1 MAGARI
7 TGIRRCGNS
16 TANLA
21 EFQSA
26 WQPER
31 RRRTGFPTPRPGAMS
46 EPFADTHQA
55 GTAFGGTSVL
65 SPLRLAPPIGP
76 RALGRASCL
85 GAKLRKSGSSS
96 QAPEDRATPHSG
108 GGGVLTR
115 PCTLTTA
122 NHSSAPSG
130 PLRTAVNPPPL
141 SLPLPS
147 LWRLALPTASWNS
160 LFSIQQP
167 RGGRN
172 QTPPTLPPAA
182 TAGTAAASAGN
193 LAGSSI
199 SC

>member
-16 TANLA
+16 SANPA

-85 GAKLRKSGSSS
+85 GAKLRKSRSSS

-108 GGGVLTR
+108 GGGGTHAPVHADDCE
-115 PCTLTTA
+115 PFICTLR
-122 NHSSAPSG
+122 SSPN
-130 PLRTAVNPPPL
+130 R
-141 SLPLPS
+141 
-147 LWRLALPTASWNS
+147 R
-160 LFSIQQP
+160 Q
-167 RGGRN
+167 
-172 QTPPTLPPAA
+172 PPAA
-182 TAGTAAASAGN
+182 VFAAAIPLAASAPHGQ
-193 LAGSSI
+193 LE
-199 SC
+199 